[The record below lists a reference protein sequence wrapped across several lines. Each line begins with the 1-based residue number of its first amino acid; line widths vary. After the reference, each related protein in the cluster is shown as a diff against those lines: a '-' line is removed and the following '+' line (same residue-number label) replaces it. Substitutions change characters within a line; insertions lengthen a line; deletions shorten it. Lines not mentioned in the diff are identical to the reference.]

1 MPLPSSTTTTTTT
14 TDSGG
19 CHGNT
24 ELKTPNHNKVYKR
37 DPDKRIFVNRGL
49 LMQKVKYLGF
59 DMDYTIAVYKSP
71 NFEALGFD
79 LIKKKMI
86 QMGYPSAIE
95 DFQYDH
101 TFPIRGLWFDT
112 LYGNLLKVDS
122 FGYIPVCVHGFS
134 FLKGKQVYEYYPNK
148 FVHMDEKRFRIFN
161 TLFELPVMYLLTC
174 LVDFFTNH
182 PDYTSMKTGVKCADL
197 TIAYKSIYQDV
208 LQAVDFVH
216 GKDGPLKQET
226 LKEVATYVVKDERLP
241 ILLDRMRYHGTK
253 VFLATNSDYNYT
265 NNVMSYLLN
274 DANEGRNWTTYFDYI
289 LVDAKKPLFF
299 TEGTILRQ
307 VDLKT
312 GALKIGS
319 HTGPMQSGHVY
330 SGGSC
335 NVFTDLIGAMHRD
348 VLYVGDHIFGDILK
362 SKKTSGWK
370 TFLIVPEITQE
381 LKVWTNKRSLFDKLD
396 EYDAKIAEEYKYL
409 DSSSRVCPDITK
421 YQVKIKAVTHEM
433 DMEYG
438 VLGSLFRSG
447 SRQTFFGAQVMRYAD
462 LYAASILNLLYY
474 PFCYVFRAP
483 PMLMAHESTV
493 SHDEKQGVGSDLM
506 ASRSRSF
513 TENLVGV
520 ASGGV
525 GTGLSGIMSGS
536 GGVST
541 VGAGG
546 AGAGGCGSIGSPAE
560 ASRGKRKTLQRA
572 DSLVPHLYAD
582 TPKEITQILEFDE
595 DSEEE
600 EKEEGRKT
608 KGKRAD
614 KGGRGDLREEEEEED
629 QENGQ

>member
-1 MPLPSSTTTTTTT
+1 MPLKNNDNKVSNQTYS
-14 TDSGG
+14 
-19 CHGNT
+19 
-24 ELKTPNHNKVYKR
+24 ELKNPVQNKVYKR

-86 QMGYPSAIE
+86 LMGYPNAIE
-95 DFQYDH
+95 DFEYDH

-122 FGYIPVCVHGFS
+122 FGYILVCVHGFS
-134 FLKGKQVYEYYPNK
+134 FLSGKEVYEYYPNK

-182 PDYTSMKTGVKCADL
+182 PDYTFMKTGVKCADL

-208 LQAVDFVH
+208 LQAVDYVH

-226 LKEVATYVVKDERLP
+226 LKKVATYVVKDERLP
-241 ILLDRMRYHGTK
+241 ILLDRMRFHGTK

-274 DANEGRNWTTYFDYI
+274 DAEEGRNWTTYFDYI
-289 LVDAKKPLFF
+289 VVDAKKPLFF

-312 GALKIGS
+312 GALKIGT

-409 DSSSRVCPDITK
+409 DSSSHVCPDITA
-421 YQVKIKAVTHEM
+421 YQSKIKSVTHEM

-474 PFCYVFRAP
+474 PFSYVFRAP

-493 SHDEKQGVGSDLM
+493 SHEKQVVGSDLM

-513 TENLVGV
+513 SEN
-520 ASGGV
+520 
-525 GTGLSGIMSGS
+525 LSGI
-536 GGVST
+536 ST
-541 VGAGG
+541 DA
-546 AGAGGCGSIGSPAE
+546 AIP
-560 ASRGKRKTLQRA
+560 KRKTLQRA

-595 DSEEE
+595 EE
-600 EKEEGRKT
+600 EKSRDIK
-608 KGKRAD
+608 
-614 KGGRGDLREEEEEED
+614 EED
-629 QENGQ
+629 EENYADQ